1 MLSNFLVYSLV
12 QLTVVNKHV
21 LHLLDL
27 LHNKSVFL
35 NERLHGNTPADELLI
50 DGYKIVQVLVVDQL
64 LKLLDLVL

>member
-1 MLSNFLVYSLV
+1 MFSNFLVYSFV

-27 LHNKSVFL
+27 LDNKSVFL
-35 NERLHGNTPADELLI
+35 NERLHGNTAADELLI
-50 DGYKIVQVLVVDQL
+50 DWYKIVQVLIVYQL